1 MALWDEV
8 ILHLDK
14 RSIKPTSLDKHVP
27 FAFADECMRY
37 KLEFDDMLQPEQIL
51 AQYAYW
57 SDIMRIE
64 LSLTRRGLDTRVAK
78 LLEWLDTRCDVPK
91 LKRCSEVAQH
101 TAEDDK
107 RKYTKVR
114 AQVDSSVI
122 ANFTERAKDDVD
134 DDDGRTRDVDDVF
147 LKGCAM
153 RERTTGELT
162 NDVDEDD
169 DITEDDI
176 IGMYARNLQPKSRV
190 ITPRVRRRRGHR
202 RAGPIER
209 EADRGGRHDAH
220 ARR

>member
-1 MALWDEV
+1 MLTLERRIPGAACHLGWRRNGGVALWDEV

-14 RSIKPTSLDKHVP
+14 QSIKPTSLDKHVP

-64 LSLTRRGLDTRVAK
+64 LRLARSGSKKRVAK
-78 LLEWLDTRCDVPK
+78 LLEWLDDGCDVPK
-91 LKRCSEVAQH
+91 FKRCSEVAPH

-107 RKYTKVR
+107 RKYQRVR

-122 ANFTERAKDDVD
+122 ANFTERANDDVD
-134 DDDGRTRDVDDVF
+134 DDDRRTR
-147 LKGCAM
+147 
-153 RERTTGELT
+153 
-162 NDVDEDD
+162 DVDEDD

-176 IGMYARNLQPKSRV
+176 IGL
-190 ITPRVRRRRGHR
+190 
-202 RAGPIER
+202 
-209 EADRGGRHDAH
+209 
-220 ARR
+220 